1 MSIGATAL
9 GAGAPR
15 RQTVSVDVVA
25 VLAGRL
31 TSARRGGVPV
41 LLPQRYVADAPH
53 VYGSGGA
60 APGGYQLSL
69 ADAPGCD
76 YATACFLAAFSGI
89 RGGTPIAGT
98 RVTLVGGIA
107 GRYRATAC
115 GASCSPGEVSWV
127 RGGVRYEVQ
136 AAVIGPE
143 RATLVAMANSA
154 ISAGPR

>member
-1 MSIGATAL
+1 MAATGVA
-9 GAGAPR
+9 AGPPR
-15 RQTVSVDVVA
+15 RQTVSVDVVQ

-31 TSARRGGVPV
+31 ASARHGGVPV
-41 LLPQRYVADAPH
+41 LLPRRYVADAPH
-53 VYGSGGA
+53 VYGSGGSV
-60 APGGYQLSL
+60 PGGYQLSL

-98 RVTLVGGIA
+98 RVTLIHAIA

-127 RGGVRYEVQ
+127 RSGVRYEVQ
-136 AAVIGPE
+136 AAVVGPE

-154 ISAGPR
+154 IAAGPR